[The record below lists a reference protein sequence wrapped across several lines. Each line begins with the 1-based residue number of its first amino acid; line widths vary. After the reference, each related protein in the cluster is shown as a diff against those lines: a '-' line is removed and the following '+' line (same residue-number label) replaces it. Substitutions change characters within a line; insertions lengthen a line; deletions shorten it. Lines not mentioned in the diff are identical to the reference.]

1 MAVGKMR
8 SVDVVLSGHL
18 LGSFLPDQ
26 GTQARDGLT
35 VSTHGC
41 QIIIT
46 MPMRIKKSNLVVRIY
61 ETKDLYVFILTNISL
76 TDWVFHCRKNSCLIP
91 KTNSI
96 KITNRRIEGRGRQCL
111 K

>member
-1 MAVGKMR
+1 MAVGKMC

-46 MPMRIKKSNLVVRIY
+46 MPMRIKK
-61 ETKDLYVFILTNISL
+61 K
-76 TDWVFHCRKNSCLIP
+76 
-91 KTNSI
+91 
-96 KITNRRIEGRGRQCL
+96 
-111 K
+111 

>member
-1 MAVGKMR
+1 MGKMC

-46 MPMRIKKSNLVVRIY
+46 MQMRIKNNVLLGSMKQKIY
-61 ETKDLYVFILTNISL
+61 M
-76 TDWVFHCRKNSCLIP
+76 CLSRPI
-91 KTNSI
+91 
-96 KITNRRIEGRGRQCL
+96 
-111 K
+111 

>member
-1 MAVGKMR
+1 MAVGKMC

-46 MPMRIKKSNLVVRIY
+46 ISMRKKVTLLLESMKQKIY
-61 ETKDLYVFILTNISL
+61 M
-76 TDWVFHCRKNSCLIP
+76 CLSRPI
-91 KTNSI
+91 
-96 KITNRRIEGRGRQCL
+96 
-111 K
+111 

>member
-1 MAVGKMR
+1 MAVGKMC

-46 MPMRIKKSNLVVRIY
+46 ISMRIKKNVTLLLESMKQKIY
-61 ETKDLYVFILTNISL
+61 M
-76 TDWVFHCRKNSCLIP
+76 CL
-91 KTNSI
+91 S
-96 KITNRRIEGRGRQCL
+96 
-111 K
+111 